1 MNKDRVL
8 TTIQRAAGEN
18 AHIVQAKAKGSK
30 DCKVPRMKLKNES
43 QCPKGGGGRAA
54 AKETRLVG
62 GRMVQWAEAPGGISW
77 ILMGRIHSCGLQ
89 HMQTY

>member
-43 QCPKGGGGRAA
+43 QCPKGGGGEQPL
-54 AKETRLVG
+54 KKQGWWEG
-62 GRMVQWAEAPGGISW
+62 GWFSGQRHQEASPGS
-77 ILMGRIHSCGLQ
+77 
-89 HMQTY
+89 